1 MLRFVMA
8 CTLMSNLLACQPTPS
23 SSERTQPETSV
34 PATGDTSTNTQ
45 DSAKKPIHL
54 PSQSQTD
61 VKGYVM
67 PGTRP
72 NEVCMEKGFTWLYNG
87 YLKPECGTCHNKDN
101 RYGVTQFAQG
111 ADEAASFVVLKTVT
125 DSKKLLDAV
134 LGNVFCKGCVITKE
148 DPLYADLQYF
158 VQHMDRCEKP

>member
-8 CTLMSNLLACQPTPS
+8 CTLASSVLACQPTPS
-23 SSERTQPETSV
+23 STERTTPEATA
-34 PATGDTSTNTQ
+34 PATGDNSSNQ
-45 DSAKKPIHL
+45 DTTKKPIHL
-54 PSQSQTD
+54 PSQNQAGSG
-61 VKGYVM
+61 KGYAM

-87 YLKPECGTCHNKDN
+87 YLKPECGTCHYKDN
-101 RYGVTQFAQG
+101 RYNVTQFAQG
-111 ADEAASFVVLKTVT
+111 DDEAASFAVLKTVT
-125 DSKKLLDAV
+125 NSTKLLEAV
-134 LGNVFCKGCVITKE
+134 LGNVFCKGCVITKD

>member
-1 MLRFVMA
+1 MLRLMIA
-8 CTLMSNLLACQPTPS
+8 CTLVSSVLACQPTPS
-23 SSERTQPETSV
+23 STERTQPDTAAS
-34 PATGDTSTNTQ
+34 ATDAAAGTQ
-45 DSAKKPIHL
+45 DGAKKPIHL
-54 PSQSQTD
+54 PSQNQAQT
-61 VKGYVM
+61 KGFVM

-87 YLKPECGTCHNKDN
+87 YLKPECGTCHNKAN
-101 RYGVTQFAQG
+101 RYSVTEFAQG
-111 ADEAASFVVLKTVT
+111 EDEAASFLVLRTVT

-134 LGNVFCKGCVITKE
+134 LGNVFCKSCVITKD

>member
-8 CTLMSNLLACQPTPS
+8 CTLVSSVLACQPTPS
-23 SSERTQPETSV
+23 STERTTPEATA
-34 PATGDTSTNTQ
+34 PATQETTNTQ
-45 DSAKKPIHL
+45 DTTKKPIHL
-54 PSQSQTD
+54 PSQNQANSS
-61 VKGYVM
+61 GYVM

-87 YLKPECGTCHNKDN
+87 YLKPECGTCHNKAN
-101 RYGVTQFAQG
+101 RYNVTEFAQG
-111 ADEAASFVVLKTVT
+111 DDEAASFAVLKTVT
-125 DSKKLLDAV
+125 SSQKLLEAV